1 MPQQYRN
8 KIIYFGETLI
18 DLTADTADSAS
29 VLRGAT
35 FHAADGSPQTGT
47 CDFDMDTS
55 NFDATASEILSG
67 KTAGVNGN
75 SITGTMPNNGGTGGT
90 ISTKAGEYTIPQ
102 GYADGSGKVSISSTE
117 QAKII
122 AENIREGITIL
133 GVLGTMSGSED
144 VHAEEVTAT
153 PSNADQTITPGTGYN
168 YISQVTVLAVPYTE
182 TSNAAGGLTV
192 TIGTS
197 A

>member
-18 DLTADTADSAS
+18 DLTSDTATAAS
-29 VLRGAT
+29 VLRGST

-47 CDFDMDTS
+47 CDYDMDTS
-55 NFDATASEILSG
+55 GFDATASEILTG

-75 SITGTMPNNGGTGGT
+75 SVTGTMPNNGGTGGN
-90 ISTKAGEYTIPQ
+90 ISTVDGEYTIPQ
-102 GYADGSGKVSISSTE
+102 GYADGSGKVGIDATE
-117 QAKII
+117 QAKLIP
-122 AENIREGITIL
+122 ENIREGITVL

-144 VHAEEVTAT
+144 VHAEAITAT
-153 PSNADQTITPGTGYN
+153 PSNADQTITPGAGYN